1 MLDEGFM
8 ILLMRG
14 NPLFIHKIYRL
25 LAKNGRHILYT
36 WPLYIRP
43 TQENKILTIT
53 TLHNGLFFIYGRHTH
68 YFLYDFY
75 NWLFTADNTTKI
87 KTITFYIWL
96 IFSQHKILTK
106 YKILFFYI
114 RFERLVWHYLLLDIL
129 NIYGRGIFFQ

>member
-1 MLDEGFM
+1 MRGGSGIECREKIIKEKIKDERLM
-8 ILLMRG
+8 ILFMRG

-75 NWLFTADNTTKI
+75 NWLFTADTTRQK
-87 KTITFYIWL
+87 
-96 IFSQHKILTK
+96 
-106 YKILFFYI
+106 
-114 RFERLVWHYLLLDIL
+114 
-129 NIYGRGIFFQ
+129 